1 MFQIIVDSCNVLV
14 DSNLQSSFY
23 RSEGVVRG
31 LYKGLSM
38 NFVKGPVAAAI
49 NFTTFDYLVSVLPI
63 AIYVFLISA
72 NYC

>member
-1 MFQIIVDSCNVLV
+1 M
-14 DSNLQSSFY
+14 
-23 RSEGVVRG
+23 RG

-49 NFTTFDYLVSVLPI
+49 NFTTFDYLVSVLPSTN
-63 AIYVFLISA
+63 YVLLTSA